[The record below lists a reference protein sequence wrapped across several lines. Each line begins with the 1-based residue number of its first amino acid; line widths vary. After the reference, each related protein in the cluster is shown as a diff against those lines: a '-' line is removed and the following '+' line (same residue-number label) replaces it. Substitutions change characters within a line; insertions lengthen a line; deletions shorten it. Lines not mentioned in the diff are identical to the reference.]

1 MVLLIHLNWHSN
13 KHIFN
18 VLKCNSMKVAD
29 RRVYKTISWHITD
42 EDEFRDDTYYVT
54 CQEGDVEDIWTIDND
69 EDGEVDVNSWL
80 GKKLIAMCE
89 KYEEDDMGVVFG
101 GE

>member
-1 MVLLIHLNWHSN
+1 MAIYGDG
-13 KHIFN
+13 KHNENMEHVEPQF
-18 VLKCNSMKVAD
+18 KVAD

-54 CQEGDVEDIWTIDND
+54 CQEGDVEDIWTIDSD

-80 GKKLIAMCE
+80 GKKLIALCE